1 MNRVGDSEG
10 SKRYKSTKAIFLS
23 ICEKE
28 SKDPG
33 VSIKIE
39 VASGLDRVTD
49 CMNKG
54 PLVPFSRG
62 GRGGLS
68 AFRPRNFFSVLG
80 TKCEDK
86 RACFSFKKI

>member
-1 MNRVGDSEG
+1 MSRAGDSEG

-49 CMNKG
+49 CINKG

-62 GRGGLS
+62 KGGRS
-68 AFRPRNFFSVLG
+68 
-80 TKCEDK
+80 K
-86 RACFSFKKI
+86 RVPPQKLFQRSGD